1 MGLGTVFLSHYRRHP
16 AQLLGLLL
24 ILVCAATLWSGVRA
38 LTDSAASAAK
48 KSSELLEPL
57 LRIEREDG
65 HPLTVEDFA
74 TLRRAGL
81 CVAPQLRVQFVAREA
96 PDIIG
101 IDPFTA
107 GCLRQFRAS
116 DQEGN
121 SESTAD
127 EGVVEKLINAWDEPL
142 LLGAMEDFAS
152 LARLGLS
159 SADGIEFAA
168 TEGVPRNQ
176 LFADI
181 SVAQEFAAGNRA
193 DLLMLLPAAEQNDK
207 KLPAGYRTEVE
218 DYGVEPAPLVDAF
231 LLSLNA
237 LGVLT
242 LLVAALLV
250 RSVYRFALE
259 QRRRSL
265 DILVRC
271 GIPQDKLRIAL
282 TVEVLLVALVGGTVG
297 VWLGERLASGLADG
311 FSGTLTGLFSVR
323 GLAQSRLTVASWL
336 GMVLIL
342 LFVVG
347 WACFDLFVSV
357 GRQTAHQNPFRAAP
371 VRGVGNKWGHS
382 AYNWRVLAGLLLVV
396 VSAVILLSTYS
407 LWLIFAATLGCLVGC
422 GVLLPEMLNGLLGFA
437 EHTTRRPLLEWSF
450 SEMRALCRLLS
461 LPLTALAF
469 AIATAIGVQAM
480 VSGFESTFDRW
491 LDQRLQGDLY
501 LDPGQ
506 SVDTS
511 EWQRRLQAL
520 PGVSAVLPMVRG
532 RAVLESAEGEKQ
544 IDVFA
549 IDPQSPL
556 LQDWP
561 LLSAEPDLWRR
572 LDGGGVLINEQ
583 LARRESLTLGDTIS
597 FKLGDKSESRPIVAI
612 YADYG
617 RPQGEL
623 MVPLTQ
629 VGDALPERYTRFVL
643 GLKDAAGGGWRDWPE
658 QYLWMKGTDLRDQK
672 ELKRAA
678 SAAFSRTFQLTR
690 LLNGLTLVLAGTA
703 LALMGLVI
711 FRLRQSSYTLLFVNG
726 VPRRSLRHRLIAH
739 SVLVTGLLAILAVPL
754 GLFLSW
760 VLVARVNPAAFGW
773 ALPLHVYPGF
783 WLQVWGV
790 CLLIGLAVGLLA
802 GNPVRLETLKN
813 E

>member
-65 HPLTVEDFA
+65 LALTVEDFA
-74 TLRRAGL
+74 ALRRAGL
-81 CVAPQLRVQFVAREA
+81 CVAPQLRVQFAGRAV
-96 PDIIG
+96 PDVIG

-107 GCLRQFRAS
+107 GCLRQFS
-116 DQEGN
+116 DSGAEGE
-121 SESTAD
+121 SESSAD
-127 EGVVEKLINAWDEPL
+127 AAVVEKLITSWDKPL
-142 LLGAMEDFAS
+142 LLGAAEDFAKWT
-152 LARLGLS
+152 ALGLPGS
-159 SADGIEFAA
+159 GAIEFEAL
-168 TEGVPRNQ
+168 EGVPRNQ

-181 SVAQEFAAGNRA
+181 SVAQEFAPGNRQELA
-193 DLLMLLPAAEQNDK
+193 IVLPGAEQVEK
-207 KLPAGYRTEVE
+207 KLPIGYRTEVE

-271 GIPQDKLRIAL
+271 GIPQKALRVAL
-282 TVEVLLVALVGGTVG
+282 IVEVLLVALLGGTIG

-311 FSGTLTGLFSVR
+311 FSGTLSGLFSVQA
-323 GLAQSRLTVASWL
+323 LVPSRLTLMSWL
-336 GMVLIL
+336 GIVLIL
-342 LFVVG
+342 AFVVG
-347 WACFDLFVSV
+347 WACFDLLTSS
-357 GRQTAHQNPFRAAP
+357 GHQDPHRNPFRAASAQGGGEG
-371 VRGVGNKWGHS
+371 RGR
-382 AYNWRVLAGLLLVV
+382 NWRVLAALLLVAISV
-396 VSAVILLSTYS
+396 VTLLSTFT
-407 LWLIFAATLGCLVGC
+407 LWLIFAATLGCLIGC
-422 GVLLPEMLNGLLGFA
+422 GMLLPEMLNGLLGLA
-437 EHTTRRPLLEWSF
+437 ERVTTRPLLEWSF

-506 SVDTS
+506 PVDTS
-511 EWQRRLQAL
+511 DWQQRLQKL

-532 RAVLESAEGEKQ
+532 RAVLESSRAPIQ

-549 IDPQSPL
+549 IDPESPL

-561 LLSAEPDLWRR
+561 FLSAEQDLWQRVNS
-572 LDGGGVLINEQ
+572 GGVLINEQ
-583 LARRESLTLGDTIS
+583 LARREALGLGDKVQ
-597 FKLGDKSESRPIVAI
+597 FKLGATTDARTVVGI

-623 MVPLTQ
+623 MLPLSQ
-629 VGDALPERYTRFVL
+629 VNDALPERYTRFVL
-643 GLKDAAGGGWRDWPE
+643 GLTDSADEGWRDWPE
-658 QYLWMKGTDLRDQK
+658 QFPWLQKTDLRDQQ

-678 SAAFSRTFQLTR
+678 NAAFTRTFQLTR

-726 VPRRSLRHRLIAH
+726 VPRASLRRRLVAH
-739 SVLVTGLLAILAVPL
+739 SILVTGLLAILAVPL

-773 ALPLHVYPGF
+773 ALPLHFYPGF

-790 CLLIGLAVGLLA
+790 CLLIGLGVGLLA

>member
-57 LRIEREDG
+57 LRVERDDG
-65 HPLTVEDFA
+65 RELTVEDFA
-74 TLRRAGL
+74 ALRRAGL
-81 CVAPQLRVQFVAREA
+81 CVAPQLRVQFADRAA
-96 PDIIG
+96 PDVIG

-107 GCLRQFRAS
+107 GCLRQFS
-116 DQEGN
+116 DTDEGGD
-121 SESTAD
+121 SESSAD
-127 EGVVEKLINAWDEPL
+127 VAVVEKLITSWDKPL
-142 LLGAMEDFAS
+142 LLGAAEDFGKWKA
-152 LARLGLS
+152 LALPGS
-159 SADGIEFAA
+159 GGVEFEAL
-168 TEGVPRNQ
+168 EGVPRNQ

-181 SVAQEFAAGNRA
+181 SVAQEFASANRNTLA
-193 DLLMLLPAAEQNDK
+193 ILLPASELGVKQ
-207 KLPAGYRTEVE
+207 LPSGYRTEVE

-271 GIPQDKLRIAL
+271 GIPQNKLRIAL
-282 TVEVLLVALVGGTVG
+282 IVEVLLVALVGGTIG

-311 FSGTLTGLFSVR
+311 FSGTLSGLFSVQA
-323 GLAQSRLTVASWL
+323 LAQSRLTLMSWL

-342 LFVVG
+342 AFVVG
-347 WACFDLFVSV
+347 WACFDLLSAS
-357 GRQTAHQNPFRAAP
+357 GRQGTHKNPFRATSEQGEGGG
-371 VRGVGNKWGHS
+371 RER
-382 AYNWRVLAGLLLVV
+382 NWRVLIALLLVV
-396 VSAVILLSTYS
+396 VSLVTLLSTFT
-407 LWLIFAATLGCLVGC
+407 LWLIFAATLGCLIGC
-422 GVLLPEMLNGLLGFA
+422 GMLLPEMLNGLLAFA
-437 EHTTRRPLLEWSF
+437 ERVTQRPLLEWSF

-506 SVDTS
+506 QVDTN
-511 EWQRRLQAL
+511 EWQQRLQKL

-532 RAVLESAEGEKQ
+532 RAVLESSHSQKQ

-549 IDPQSPL
+549 IDPKSPL

-561 LLSAEPDLWRR
+561 FLSAEPNLWQRVHS
-572 LDGGGVLINEQ
+572 GGVLINEQ
-583 LARRESLTLGDTIS
+583 LARRESLGLGDQLQ
-597 FKLGDKSESRPIVAI
+597 FKLGDTSDTRTVVGI

-623 MVPLTQ
+623 MLPLAQ
-629 VGDALPERYTRFVL
+629 VHDALPERYTRFVL
-643 GLKDAAGGGWRDWPE
+643 GLTDPADEVWRDWLDAYPWLQE
-658 QYLWMKGTDLRDQK
+658 SDLRDQQ

-678 SAAFSRTFQLTR
+678 NAAFSRTFQLTR

-711 FRLRQSSYTLLFVNG
+711 FRLRQSSYTLLYVSG
-726 VPRRSLRHRLIAH
+726 VPRASLRRRLIAH
-739 SVLVTGLLAILAVPL
+739 SILVTGLLAILAVPL

-773 ALPLHVYPGF
+773 ALPLHFYPMF

-790 CLLIGLAVGLLA
+790 CLLIGAAVGLLA

>member
-38 LTDSAASAAK
+38 LTDSAARAAK
-48 KSSELLEPL
+48 QSSELLEPL

-65 HPLTVEDFA
+65 LPLTVEDFA
-74 TLRRAGL
+74 ALRRAGL
-81 CVAPQLRVQFVAREA
+81 CVAPQLRVQFAGRAA
-96 PDIIG
+96 PNVIG

-107 GCLRQFRAS
+107 GCLRQFS
-116 DQEGN
+116 G
-121 SESTAD
+121 AD
-127 EGVVEKLINAWDEPL
+127 EGGDSESSADAAVVERLITSWDKPL
-142 LLGAMEDFAS
+142 LLGAAEDFAKWV
-152 LARLGLS
+152 ALGLPGS
-159 SADGIEFAA
+159 GAIEFEVH
-168 TEGVPRNQ
+168 EGVPRNQ

-181 SVAQEFAAGNRA
+181 SVAQEFASANRNA
-193 DLLMLLPAAEQNDK
+193 LAILLPAAEQGVK
-207 KLPAGYRTEVE
+207 QLPAGYRTEVE

-271 GIPQDKLRIAL
+271 GIPQNKLRIAL
-282 TVEVLLVALVGGTVG
+282 IVEVLLVALVGGTIG

-311 FSGTLTGLFSVR
+311 FSGTLSGLFSVQA
-323 GLAQSRLTVASWL
+323 LAQSRLTLMSWL

-342 LFVVG
+342 AFVVG
-347 WACFDLFVSV
+347 WACFDLLSAS
-357 GRQTAHQNPFRAAP
+357 GRQGTHKNPFRATSEQGAGGC
-371 VRGVGNKWGHS
+371 RER
-382 AYNWRVLAGLLLVV
+382 NWRVLVALLLVV
-396 VSAVILLSTYS
+396 VSVCTLLSTFT
-407 LWLIFAATLGCLVGC
+407 LWLIFAATLGCLIGC
-422 GVLLPEMLNGLLGFA
+422 GMLLPEMLNGLLAFA
-437 EHTTRRPLLEWSF
+437 ERVTQRPLLEWSF

-506 SVDTS
+506 QVDTN
-511 EWQRRLQAL
+511 EWQQRLQKL

-532 RAVLESAEGEKQ
+532 RAVLESSLSQKQ

-549 IDPQSPL
+549 IDPKSPL

-561 LLSAEPDLWRR
+561 FLSAEPNLWQRVHS
-572 LDGGGVLINEQ
+572 GGVLINEQ
-583 LARRESLTLGDTIS
+583 LARRESLGLGDQLQ
-597 FKLGDKSESRPIVAI
+597 FKLGDTSDTRTVVGI

-623 MVPLTQ
+623 MLPLAQ
-629 VGDALPERYTRFVL
+629 VHDALPERYTRFVL
-643 GLKDAAGGGWRDWPE
+643 GLTDPAGEDWRDWLDAYPWLQE
-658 QYLWMKGTDLRDQK
+658 SDLRDQQ

-678 SAAFSRTFQLTR
+678 NAAFSRTFQLTR

-711 FRLRQSSYTLLFVNG
+711 FRLRQASYTLLYVSG
-726 VPRRSLRHRLIAH
+726 VPRASLRRRLVAH
-739 SVLVTGLLAILAVPL
+739 SILVTGLLAILAVPL

-773 ALPLHVYPGF
+773 ALPLHFYPMF
-783 WLQVWGV
+783 WLQVWAV
-790 CLLIGLAVGLLA
+790 CLLIGAAVGLLA